1 MCDVAEFVE
10 AALDERDYSEAFDC
24 LFVVLTDAELYQHD
38 KDVVFHVISHM
49 QRDDFDNESISKRLD
64 SLFTLCKGYG
74 VVTEQFMNDVYDILN
89 VGVARRVG

>member
-24 LFVVLTDAELYQHD
+24 LFVVLTDDELYQQD
-38 KDVVFHVISHM
+38 KDVVFHVITHM
-49 QRDDFDNESISKRLD
+49 LRVGVDKESISMWLD

-74 VVTEQFMNDVYDILN
+74 VVTRQFMNAVYDI
-89 VGVARRVG
+89 V